1 MSIVRVQ
8 GVTKIYP
15 GTVALNNVNVEFR
28 SGKVNALVGKNGSGK
43 STLLKIIAGAVERT
57 EGHIYL
63 DDKPVVPKSP
73 EEAYSMG
80 IATVFQELSIVPGI
94 TVAEN
99 ILIGRLP
106 RRKSG
111 LVDWKQ
117 TYQKAQ
123 ALLDELGIE
132 ISAKTMAY
140 TLTASQLQM
149 VEIAKA
155 MSYEPKVLQLDEPT
169 SSLSQ
174 KEVETLFR
182 VMRRLKEKDVLIIFV
197 SHRLQELWDV
207 CDTCTVFRD
216 GLLIAS
222 QDMQTTS
229 REELL
234 RLMFGEVE
242 IPQRDSDVKSGEEV
256 VMKVDSLC
264 RNGKFRNI
272 SFELHKGE
280 ILGIAGM
287 LGSGRTELLRSIF
300 GADGYTSGAIYVN
313 GEQIKKPTPEKMK
326 MHGVAMLQEDR
337 KRDGIIANDS
347 ISSNMMLSGID
358 RLGKG
363 IFVHKSE
370 ERKRVK
376 GLIDRYEIKLSSA
389 EDPMSSLSGG
399 NQQKV
404 IVARWMNIEPK
415 ILMFDEPSRG
425 IDVASKQ
432 QIFKSMW
439 EMSRQG
445 IASIM
450 VSSELEELLTVCTR
464 ILILKNGA
472 LVSEIDEHEIREMSA
487 EQLYLKCM

>member
-15 GTVALNNVNVEFR
+15 GTVALNNVSVEFQ

-57 EGHIYL
+57 EGVIYL
-63 DDKPVVPKSP
+63 DDAPVAPKSP
-73 EEAYSMG
+73 EDAYSMG

-106 RRKSG
+106 RKKSG

-117 TYQKAQ
+117 TYKRAQ
-123 ALLDELGIE
+123 DLLDELGIQ
-132 ISAKTMAY
+132 ISAKAMAY
-140 TLTASQLQM
+140 TLTTSQMQM

-169 SSLSQ
+169 SALSR
-174 KEVETLFR
+174 KEVEALFQ
-182 VMRRLKEKDVLIIFV
+182 VMRRLKEKDVLIVFV
-197 SHRLQELWDV
+197 SHRLQELWDI
-207 CDTCTVFRD
+207 CDVCTVFRD
-216 GLLIAS
+216 GELIAS
-222 QDMQTTS
+222 QDMQSTS

-234 RLMFGEVE
+234 KLMFGEVE
-242 IPQRDSDVKSGEEV
+242 IPQRDADIKAGEEV
-256 VMKVDSLC
+256 VMKVDKLC
-264 RNGKFRNI
+264 RNGKFRDV

-280 ILGIAGM
+280 LLGIAGM

-300 GADGYTSGAIYVN
+300 GADEYTSGSIYVN
-313 GEQIKKPTPEKMK
+313 GELVRRPTPQKMK
-326 MHGVAMLQEDR
+326 QHGVAMLQEDR
-337 KRDGIIANDS
+337 KHDGIIAHDS

-358 RLGKG
+358 RLGKSF
-363 IFVHKSE
+363 FVNKAM
-370 ERKRVK
+370 ERERVRS
-376 GLIDRYEIKLSSA
+376 LINQYEIKLSRP

-415 ILMFDEPSRG
+415 ILLFDEPSRG

-464 ILILKNGA
+464 ILIMKNGSM
-472 LVSEIDEHEIREMSA
+472 VSELNEDDIREMSA

>member
-1 MSIVRVQ
+1 MSVLQVQ
-8 GVTKIYP
+8 NVTKVYP
-15 GTVALNNVNVEFR
+15 GTVALNNVTTLFE

-43 STLLKIIAGAVERT
+43 STLLKIIAGAEVRT
-57 EGHIYL
+57 DGTITL
-63 DDKPVVPKSP
+63 DGTPVAPKSP
-73 EEAYSMG
+73 AEAYSMS

-106 RRKSG
+106 YKKSG

-117 TYQKAQ
+117 TYAQAQ
-123 ALLDELGIE
+123 ALLDELGIR
-132 ISAKTMAY
+132 ISSKAMAY
-140 TLTASQLQM
+140 TLTTSQLQM

-155 MSYEPKVLQLDEPT
+155 MSYDPKVLQLDEPT

-174 KEVETLFR
+174 KEVDALFR

-197 SHRLQELWDV
+197 SHRLQELWDI

-216 GLLIAS
+216 GNLITS
-222 QDMQTTS
+222 QDMQSTS

-234 RLMFGEVE
+234 KLMFGEVE
-242 IPQRDSDVKSGEEV
+242 IPERDADIKPGNEV
-256 VMKVDSLC
+256 VMKVENLC
-264 RNGKFRNI
+264 RNGKFRHV

-280 ILGIAGM
+280 LLGIAGM

-300 GADGYTSGAIYVN
+300 GADEFTTGDIYIN
-313 GEQIKKPTPEKMK
+313 GEHISNPTPEKMK
-326 MHGVAMLQEDR
+326 VHGVAMLQEDR
-337 KRDGIIANDS
+337 KRDGIIAQDS
-347 ISSNMMLSGID
+347 ISSNLMLSGID
-358 RLGKG
+358 RLGKSF
-363 IFVHKSE
+363 FVQKSVE
-370 ERKRVK
+370 KQRVK
-376 GLIDRYEIKLSSA
+376 RLVDQYEIKLSRV
-389 EDPMSSLSGG
+389 EDPISSLSGG

-404 IVARWMNIEPK
+404 IVARWMNIEPR
-415 ILMFDEPSRG
+415 ILLFDEPSRG

-464 ILILKNGA
+464 VLILKNGSIVA
-472 LVSEIDEHEIREMSA
+472 ELKEDQLRNMTT

>member
-15 GTVALNNVNVEFR
+15 GTVALNDVNVEFQ

-57 EGHIYL
+57 EGKIYL
-63 DDKPVVPKSP
+63 DDAPVAPRSP

-106 RRKSG
+106 RKKSG

-123 ALLDELGIE
+123 DLLDELGIQ
-132 ISAKTMAY
+132 ISAKAMAY
-140 TLTASQLQM
+140 TLTTSQMQM

-169 SSLSQ
+169 SALSR

-182 VMRRLKEKDVLIIFV
+182 VMRRLKEKDVLIVFV

-216 GLLIAS
+216 GMLIAS

-234 RLMFGEVE
+234 QLMFGEVE
-242 IPQRDSDVKSGEEV
+242 IPQRDADIKAGEEV
-256 VMKVDSLC
+256 VMKVENLT

-272 SFELHKGE
+272 NFELHKGE
-280 ILGIAGM
+280 LLGIAGM

-300 GADGYTSGAIYVN
+300 GADEYTSGAIYVN
-313 GEQIKKPTPEKMK
+313 GDQIKHPTPEKMK
-326 MHGVAMLQEDR
+326 QRGMAMLQEDR
-337 KRDGIIANDS
+337 KRDGIIAHDS

-363 IFVHKSE
+363 AFVNKSVE
-370 ERKRVK
+370 KERVK
-376 GLIDRYEIKLSSA
+376 NLIDRYEVKLSRP

-415 ILMFDEPSRG
+415 ILLFDEPSRG

-445 IASIM
+445 ISSIM

-464 ILILKNGA
+464 IIIMKNG
-472 LVSEIDEHEIREMSA
+472 SFIDELNEDEIREMTA